1 LDNVKEIFRKPQ
13 LAGWFTMSEEI
24 APGIVFRRIHR
35 ELMAIHQC
43 NEGLERL
50 PRQLKAQQNRV
61 AAAEKAKNDASELL
75 KKSKVEQHQSE
86 VSLKQLNALNEKY
99 LRQQD
104 EASDPKVFTAL
115 AHELAST
122 KLKVDETEN
131 RILELMTV
139 IDETNAKI
147 PELDKAI
154 AKAKAELATFE
165 AEAASKKADLEGLLS
180 EHKAKLAT
188 IEPRVPAEHSQGY
201 LRGKKATFQD
211 SLASVVDKTCTA
223 CQNNITTQM
232 QNEIENHRFVTC
244 KSCGRIL
251 YIPGND

>member
-1 LDNVKEIFRKPQ
+1 
-13 LAGWFTMSEEI
+13 MSEEI

-61 AAAEKAKNDASELL
+61 SAAEKAKNDASELL

-104 EASDPKVFTAL
+104 EAADPKVFTAL

-122 KLKVDETEN
+122 KVKVDETEN

-154 AKAKAELATFE
+154 AKAKTELATFE
-165 AEAASKKADLEGLLS
+165 AEAASKKADLEGLLAA
-180 EHKAKLAT
+180 HKAKLAT
-188 IEPRVPAEHSQGY
+188 IEPQVPADHSQAY

-232 QNEIENHRFVTC
+232 QNEIENHRFVAC